1 MVIEAIARN
10 RDESKRGRHE
20 APKRIDDFMC
30 GLELRQIR
38 KPRDDSII
46 ETYRMGQVLGKG
58 GFAKVFKAERII
70 SADLSSDPVASSTVA
85 VKVIPK
91 KRVSRPDQA
100 ARIENE
106 ISIQSRMKHRNVA
119 ALLSAWSDDEKYILV
134 IEYCEEKT
142 LLCYMKLYANKR
154 VPELE
159 TAMVLSQLCRAVE
172 YLHKNDIIH
181 RDIKL
186 GNVLRTGNCIKLAD
200 FGLAINFRTENSRH
214 ICGTPNFLSPEV
226 YAEKYHSPASDIWA
240 VGCVL
245 YSLLAGAN
253 PFEFTDLKDT
263 GKRIMNMEFTIPEF
277 FSDEAKEAIQCIM
290 TDQHKFRPSAR
301 EVLKLP
307 LFAKY
312 GIVPS
317 GRKDSKSRRSNA
329 EPGPSSRSRSKTNP
343 EEQEKACK
351 RALFS
356 KRLVKPFVDDK
367 NVTGTSSGSSGQN
380 RESLGQINNNLAPT
394 TTVTRSRFT
403 KSKNFARSLLNEIEA
418 APQNSARKRN
428 REMPDYN
435 RYQPAF
441 KQVRHHPSIVYVTKW
456 IDYYEQIGLGY
467 KLSDATVNILLRNG
481 DTAKGRGNDKIRLL
495 NDEGVRTISSD
506 STNRRDRA
514 AAKHWDQ
521 FEKYMSKNLVDGITA
536 NSQEPDEYGNITV
549 RYFERDDRA
558 IIFQLSNGVK
568 QINFLNGPEKGTK
581 FIISNDGLI
590 LVEKRERKC
599 VSWNEFESQIDGS
612 MAELLHYAHD
622 RFHSMDR
629 ERRGSQGNCDR
640 SEFCQL
646 MNKLNVQERRF
657 RVVL

>member
-1 MVIEAIARN
+1 MVIEAIANN
-10 RDESKRGRHE
+10 RAESKRGRHE
-20 APKRIDDFMC
+20 STKRIDDFMG
-30 GLELRQIR
+30 GLELKQIR

-46 ETYRMGQVLGKG
+46 ESYRMGQVLGKG

-70 SADLSSDPVASSTVA
+70 SADLSSEPISSSTVA

-106 ISIQSRMKHRNVA
+106 ISIQSKMKHRNVA

-159 TAMVLSQLCRAVE
+159 TAMVMSQLCRAVE

-312 GIVPS
+312 GIMPLGVP
-317 GRKDSKSRRSNA
+317 KDSKHRRSKA

-343 EEQEKACK
+343 ENEERTCK
-351 RALFS
+351 RALFC
-356 KRLVKPFVDDK
+356 KPLDGDK
-367 NVTGTSSGSSGQN
+367 NTSGDSSASSRQN
-380 RESLGQINNNLAPT
+380 REPLGQINNNDIAPT

-403 KSKNFARSLLNEIEA
+403 KSKKFARSLLNEIET
-418 APQNSARKRN
+418 APNSSVRKRN
-428 REMPDYN
+428 REMPDCH

-441 KQVRHHPSIVYVTKW
+441 KQVRHQASIVYVTKW

-467 KLSDATVNILLRNG
+467 KLSDATINILLRNG
-481 DTAKGRGNDKIRLL
+481 DTAKGRGNDKVRLL
-495 NDEGVRTISSD
+495 SDEGVRTISID

-514 AAKHWDQ
+514 AAKHWVQ
-521 FEKYMSKNLVDGITA
+521 FEQYMSKNLVDGITA
-536 NSQEPDEYGNITV
+536 NSQEPDEYGNVTV

-568 QINFLNGPEKGTK
+568 QINFLNGPERGTK

-590 LVEKRERKC
+590 LVEKRIRKYL
-599 VSWNEFESQIDGS
+599 SWNDLDSQTDDS
-612 MAELLHYAHD
+612 MVNLLIYAHD

-646 MNKLNVQERRF
+646 MNKLNV
-657 RVVL
+657 